1 MGYSIWL
8 NFCDESA
15 RKLQS
20 KIQCF
25 ASKYSCPEFQPHL
38 TLVGDIELELD
49 AVRQLANTFAE
60 SAMPSEITVRD
71 VGISDNYFM
80 ALFLLVDIPSEVQK
94 IREFAAQS
102 VNAGFY
108 KLDDPHVSL
117 AYGDLGLSSL
127 REEKKSLMAEFL
139 NNKLYVRGLS
149 IVQSSKSVP
158 VAEWKTVEKIDLSFN
173 QTTPAREN

>member
-8 NFCDESA
+8 IFRDESA

-20 KIQCF
+20 KIRSF
-25 ASKYSCPEFQPHL
+25 ASRYSCPEFEPHL

-49 AVRQLANTFAE
+49 EVRQLANTFVE
-60 SAMPSEITVRD
+60 CAMPSEITVRD
-71 VGISDNYFM
+71 VGISENYFM
-80 ALFLLVDIPSEVQK
+80 ALFLSVDIPSEVQK
-94 IREFAAQS
+94 IRKFAAQS
-102 VNAGFY
+102 VNGGFY

-117 AYGDLGLSSL
+117 AYGDLGLRSL
-127 REEKKSLMAEFL
+127 REEKKSIMAEFL
-139 NNKLYVRGLS
+139 NNNLYVRGLS

-173 QTTPAREN
+173 QATPTR